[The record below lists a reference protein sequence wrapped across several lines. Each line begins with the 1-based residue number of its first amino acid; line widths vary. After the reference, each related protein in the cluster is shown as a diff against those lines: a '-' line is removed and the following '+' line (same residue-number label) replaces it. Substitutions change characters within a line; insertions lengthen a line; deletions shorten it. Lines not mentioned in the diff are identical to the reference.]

1 MPRRARSAQEEERT
15 MAPSNG
21 DTVRVH
27 YKGTLE
33 DGSVFDSSEGRD
45 PLEFQIG
52 AGQVIPG
59 FNDAAADLGVGDSV
73 TVTISACDAYGDR
86 MDEAVQTVPLSAFPE
101 APEEGMMVELQAP
114 DGRTLAA
121 LIASV
126 GEENAEL
133 DFNHPLAGK
142 DLTFDIEMV
151 EVVAGEAADADS
163 PVAEDAE
170 ETTD

>member
-1 MPRRARSAQEEERT
+1 
-15 MAPSNG
+15 MAPSEG

-27 YKGTLE
+27 YKGTLD
-33 DGSVFDSSEGRD
+33 DGTVFDSSEGRD

-59 FNDAAADLGVGDSV
+59 FNDAAADLGAGESV
-73 TVTISACDAYGDR
+73 TVTIPAADAYGDR
-86 MDEAVQTVPLSAFPE
+86 MDEAIQTVPLSAFPE

-121 LIASV
+121 LISSV
-126 GEENAEL
+126 GDENAEL

-151 EVVAGEAADADS
+151 EVVEGEVVDAD
-163 PVAEDAE
+163 AEDAE

>member
-1 MPRRARSAQEEERT
+1 
-15 MAPSNG
+15 MAPKDG

-33 DGSVFDSSEGRD
+33 DGTVFDSSEGRD

-52 AGQVIPG
+52 EGQVIPG
-59 FNDAAADLGVGDSV
+59 FNDAAAGLDVGNSV
-73 TVTISACDAYGDR
+73 TVTIPSCDAYGDS

-101 APEEGMMVELQAP
+101 APEQGMMVELQAP
-114 DGRTLAA
+114 DGRKLAA
-121 LIASV
+121 VVAEI

-142 DLTFDIEMV
+142 DLTFDIELV
-151 EVVAGEAADADS
+151 EIVEPEGPKIEL
-163 PVAEDAE
+163 P
-170 ETTD
+170 